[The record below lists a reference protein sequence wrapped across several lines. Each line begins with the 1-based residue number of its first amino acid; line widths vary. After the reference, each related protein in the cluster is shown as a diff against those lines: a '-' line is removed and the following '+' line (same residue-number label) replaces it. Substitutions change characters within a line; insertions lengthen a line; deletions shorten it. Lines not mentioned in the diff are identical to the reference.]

1 MFTFRNSPEPVQMHD
16 GPRLKQSNLIMNC
29 RGALDLMINK
39 ADFNENEWLILNYS
53 DLDFMFVLLM
63 LLS

>member
-1 MFTFRNSPEPVQMHD
+1 
-16 GPRLKQSNLIMNC
+16 MNC
-29 RGALDLMINK
+29 RGALDLTINK
-39 ADFNENEWLILNYS
+39 ADLNVNEWLILNYS

>member
-1 MFTFRNSPEPVQMHD
+1 MHD
-16 GPRLKQSNLIMNC
+16 GPRLKQSTLIMNC
-29 RGALDLMINK
+29 RGALDMVINK
-39 ADFNENEWLILNYS
+39 ADFNENEWIILNYS

>member
-1 MFTFRNSPEPVQMHD
+1 
-16 GPRLKQSNLIMNC
+16 MNC
-29 RGALDLMINK
+29 RGALDMMINK
-39 ADFNENEWLILNYS
+39 VDFNKNEWLILNHS